1 MLRQTLLQ
9 MSKSDRVRSIVQK
22 APLTRSVVTRFI
34 AGSTTDDGV
43 RASSDIVHSGRL
55 VTLDNLGEDTLDV
68 HQARATRDEYLR
80 LLAGLEEAGLTDGNR
95 GINRNH
101 AADQPEWPVPPAA
114 RSPRFLPLSIR
125 AGAAIT

>member
-68 HQARATRDEYLR
+68 HQADAVGLQPPEDQLR
-80 LLAGLEEAGLTDGNR
+80 LLGGRRRQRPRPGKHRLGGGLQRALDARLRNLTHR
-95 GINRNH
+95 
-101 AADQPEWPVPPAA
+101 
-114 RSPRFLPLSIR
+114 
-125 AGAAIT
+125 

>member
-1 MLRQTLLQ
+1 MLRQSLLQ
-9 MSKSDRVRSIVQK
+9 MSKSDRVRSIVQN
-22 APLTRSVVTRFI
+22 APVTRSVVKRFV

-80 LLAGLEEAGLTDGNR
+80 LLSALEDAGLAQGGRGLGRGQAVELEAL
-95 GINRNH
+95 
-101 AADQPEWPVPPAA
+101 
-114 RSPRFLPLSIR
+114 
-125 AGAAIT
+125 GASKER